1 MRFEDL
7 PTFQNAMFLQHC
19 FKFPYHI
26 PGLQICSFTFRKIYK
41 FFSNFFVTISKTS
54 IITHSLNTHTS
65 SPRILFKD
73 QFVVNFRI
81 SRSLLHSHEAQ
92 TISTQNSCSF
102 LSSSHSLW
110 QNMINILFHIL
121 WDLNDS
127 ICGCKN
133 DSVRNMSLDA
143 TSYKFYNISTFYQ
156 RVLRRI

>member
-1 MRFEDL
+1 M
-7 PTFQNAMFLQHC
+7 HC
-19 FKFPYHI
+19 FKFLHLI
-26 PGLQICSFTFRKIYK
+26 PGLQICSFTFKKIYK

-54 IITHSLNTHTS
+54 IITHSLNTCTR

-73 QFVVNFRI
+73 QFVVNFGI

-102 LSSSHSLW
+102 LSSSLSLW

-127 ICGCKN
+127 ICGYKN
-133 DSVRNMSLDA
+133 DSVRNMPLDT
-143 TSYKFYNISTFYQ
+143 TSYKFYDILT
-156 RVLRRI
+156 L